1 MVGGGGGE
9 GEGLEKFLLEMGRG
23 GEGEEV
29 VTGEICGGGGEGG
42 EVADCVVVATFVE
55 GFGEGLFEVGYCW
68 GDGFVVW
75 HFFLFSFSCLSV
87 YFLVCFVS
95 RYECDVNIW

>member
-1 MVGGGGGE
+1 MVGGGGE

-75 HFFLFSFSCLSV
+75 HFLYFL
-87 YFLVCFVS
+87 FLVCFVS

>member
-1 MVGGGGGE
+1 MGGGGE

-68 GDGFVVW
+68 GDGFVVG
-75 HFFLFSFSCLSV
+75 HFLFSFSFSCLSV

>member
-1 MVGGGGGE
+1 MVGGGGE
-9 GEGLEKFLLEMGRG
+9 GEGLKIFLLEMGRG

-68 GDGFVVW
+68 WDGFVVL
-75 HFFLFSFSCLSV
+75 HFWYFLFYFILFLLCLFSCL
-87 YFLVCFVS
+87 FC
-95 RYECDVNIW
+95 E

>member
-1 MVGGGGGE
+1 MVGGGGE

-75 HFFLFSFSCLSV
+75 HFFISFSFSCL
-87 YFLVCFVS
+87 FC
-95 RYECDVNIW
+95 E

>member
-1 MVGGGGGE
+1 MVGGGGE
-9 GEGLEKFLLEMGRG
+9 GEGLEIFLLEMGRS

-75 HFFLFSFSCLSV
+75 HFFYFLFL
-87 YFLVCFVS
+87 FLVCFVS

>member
-1 MVGGGGGE
+1 MLLLLGGGGE

-75 HFFLFSFSCLSV
+75 HFFIFFFLFVCLFSCL
-87 YFLVCFVS
+87 FC
-95 RYECDVNIW
+95 E

>member
-1 MVGGGGGE
+1 MGGGGGE
-9 GEGLEKFLLEMGRG
+9 GEGLEIFLLEMGRG

-75 HFFLFSFSCLSV
+75 HFFIFF
-87 YFLVCFVS
+87 FLVCFVS

>member
-1 MVGGGGGE
+1 MGGGGE

-42 EVADCVVVATFVE
+42 EVADSVVVATFVE

-75 HFFLFSFSCLSV
+75 HFLFLF
-87 YFLVCFVS
+87 FLVCLFIFLFVL
-95 RYECDVNIW
+95 